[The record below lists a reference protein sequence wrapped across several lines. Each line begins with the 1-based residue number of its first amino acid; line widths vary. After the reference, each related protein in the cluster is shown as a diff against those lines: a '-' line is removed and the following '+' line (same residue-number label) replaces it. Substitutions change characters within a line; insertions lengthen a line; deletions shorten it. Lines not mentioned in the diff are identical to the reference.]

1 MARLKGPPPDAITV
15 WPRRSVPNSGF
26 TRSAHDFGGSVTS
39 AELYVIVQALPE
51 RGHRRSARGAPSGLA
66 AAVGGALRADNP
78 NHGPALT
85 PSENSVTSANL
96 PVAPPSALI

>member
-26 TRSAHDFGGSVTS
+26 TRSAHDFGGAVTS

-51 RGHRRSARGAPSGLA
+51 RGHRRAGARAPFGEV
-66 AAVGGALRADNP
+66 AAVGGGKGADSA
-78 NHGPALT
+78 GMCPART
-85 PSENSVTSANL
+85 PAGRSMESPSN
-96 PVAPPSALI
+96 PVAPTLV